1 MIMYHIAFFYS
12 NILCYVKLYIVY
24 IVLYCIGLYRIKAY
38 YSQLIVY

>member
-24 IVLYCIGLYRIKAY
+24 IVLYIVLDCIELKHT
-38 YSQLIVY
+38 IVS